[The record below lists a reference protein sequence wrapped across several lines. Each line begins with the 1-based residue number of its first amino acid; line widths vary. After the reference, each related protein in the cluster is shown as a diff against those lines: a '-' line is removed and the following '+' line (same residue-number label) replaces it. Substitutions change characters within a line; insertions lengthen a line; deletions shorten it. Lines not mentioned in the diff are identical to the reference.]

1 LLWQIWRRRA
11 DYLYILPALGVMLLV
26 IGYPIYYTVYL
37 SFFSTPASL
46 SMADKIFVGADNYTR
61 ILSSSSFRDVTYNTV
76 IWTVFSTLFAFVLGF
91 GAALALNREF
101 VGRGLIRGILLIPYV
116 ISAVAAA
123 YVWRWLYH
131 SDFGVIG
138 AISVAAGI
146 TDKPIIFLDD
156 IHRVLPSLIVVNVWK
171 EFSFAMIMM
180 LAGLQTVPDQLHR
193 AAQVDGASTWH
204 RFWHITVPHLK
215 SVTLIT
221 VLLLIVSNLNSFT
234 LPWIM
239 TGGGPAGA
247 SQIWITDIYQVA
259 FGRIRFG
266 YASAYSVILFIVMMS
281 LGYFYVRALTAGD
294 RKRAE

>member
-1 LLWQIWRRRA
+1 
-11 DYLYILPALGVMLLV
+11 MLVV
-26 IGYPIYYTVYL
+26 IGYPICDTIYL
-37 SFFSTPASL
+37 SFFATPPNLAMSHRTF
-46 SMADKIFVGADNYTR
+46 IGFDNYTR
-61 ILSSSSFRDVTYNTV
+61 ILTSDAFLSATWNTFIWTFFSTV
-76 IWTVFSTLFAFVLGF
+76 IAFVLGF

-138 AISVAAGI
+138 ALSVAAGF
-146 TDKPIIFLDD
+146 TDKPIVFLDD

-193 AAQVDGASTWH
+193 AAQVDGASAWH

-221 VLLLIVSNLNSFT
+221 VLLLIVTNLNSFT

-247 SQIWITDIYQVA
+247 SQI
-259 FGRIRFG
+259 
-266 YASAYSVILFIVMMS
+266 
-281 LGYFYVRALTAGD
+281 
-294 RKRAE
+294 